1 MPYGVNTDL
10 LGNLGGKPA
19 TGADLAN
26 SSFQLGNSNANTEY
40 ARQKAGQYVAQEL
53 QKEKALSEA
62 VAPFVNSELADNY
75 IQQAMVDNYIRRQTA
90 AAQPEQPRQGL
101 LGGAPGQGYNQMSRE
116 LAQGLIQSKTIYDN
130 GAAVFNNPN
139 ATDEQRAQA
148 QGQMSQ
154 AQAMAASIRDTASQ
168 LGMNLDDYGS
178 GVTLGQAQQNFQNAD
193 ARALQSL
200 LYGDGRGDNSAA
212 KRAFQEAR
220 ARGAGMADAY
230 EMAQEAQARDRY
242 QKLQDGFFTYGFDDN
257 GAINHNGVRI
267 AMEMAK
273 TNPEMANFV
282 MNAFPGAVQ
291 AYARDTQEK
300 QAATKYAQ
308 DVDML
313 GRKTQATSALN
324 AEKAA
329 QSLQAN
335 LLVAQAKEALRR
347 EGKEYDRVSLAKF
360 LVENGG
366 LSPEEAVRLAAA
378 GGKGGKSSGSSGSG
392 SGGKPT
398 AEEKKAANS
407 MSTLFRDAMDAIYNE
422 RSSPEALAKAGD
434 AITAFINASND
445 YIAKGIVDADD
456 VTEIRNM
463 QYKLNF
469 LRAKLAGSED
479 EAAQYWQTMTPDF
492 KDSDS
497 ALTQYMTN
505 EERQEAGLPLKE

>member
-1 MPYGVNTDL
+1 MPYGVNMDL

-62 VAPFVNSELADNY
+62 VAPFVNNELADNY

-101 LGGAPGQGYNQMSRE
+101 LGGTPQGQGYNQMSRE
-116 LAQGLIQSKTIYDN
+116 LAQGLIQSKMIYDN
-130 GAAVFNNPN
+130 GAAVFSNPD
-139 ATDEQRAQA
+139 ATEQQRAQA

-300 QAATKYAQ
+300 QAATKHQY
-308 DVDML
+308 DVQNMN
-313 GRKTQATSALN
+313 Q
-324 AEKAA
+324 KANIE
-329 QSLQAN
+329 SV
-335 LLVAQAKEALRR
+335 LLDKKMNGQAKLAAIQAQIALEAKMA
-347 EGKEYDRVSLAKF
+347 GKEMDFNFTKSRLMQA
-360 LVENGG
+360 G
-366 LSPEEAVRLAAA
+366 LSEQDATAVAL
-378 GGKGGKSSGSSGSG
+378 GMGGKSGGSKGSSGGS
-392 SGGKPT
+392 SGGGSSSKSSSGGGVKTSDMMSIEKNRQEWIDNHPNGEPYPHED
-398 AEEKKAANS
+398 AYQEMRAAYNGIKEYPDDPSNYYSVQSWAQGLLEENY
-407 MSTLFRDAMDAIYNE
+407 RDN
-422 RSSPEALAKAGD
+422 
-434 AITAFINASND
+434 
-445 YIAKGIVDADD
+445 
-456 VTEIRNM
+456 
-463 QYKLNF
+463 YK
-469 LRAKLAGSED
+469 
-479 EAAQYWQTMTPDF
+479 YTPDQLYQAIASVGDMGKAVADEF
-492 KDSDS
+492 AEQG
-497 ALTQYMTN
+497 ALKAY
-505 EERQEAGLPLKE
+505 GK